1 VTTDNRQLLDVP
13 IAATDLART
22 LKPRH
27 VSMIS
32 LGGII
37 GAGLFVG
44 SSSAIAKGGP
54 GVIIIYAAVGLLVFL
69 IMRMLGEMAVFR
81 PGLGSFAEY
90 SAMALGP
97 WAGFLTG
104 WLYWYSWVF
113 ILGAETV
120 AGARLLHA
128 EGLNA
133 PVWVIS
139 LCMVSVMAV
148 INLFSVK
155 AYGECEFW
163 LAMIK
168 VSAIVAFIVVG
179 ATFIGFLHP
188 GSAVST
194 LLGHGGF
201 LPTGVSGLFAAV
213 PIVLFSML
221 GSEVAT
227 IAAAESADP
236 ARNVARAARTVALR
250 ILVLFVLTIAIIVSL
265 LPWNSIVVGLSPF
278 KPALD
283 IIGIPGSS
291 AVMSVI
297 IITAVLSCLN
307 SGIYISS
314 RMLHELGTRG
324 DAPRILAGTA
334 GNKVPST
341 GIVIGCCIGFLAA
354 LAQLYM
360 RHDIFTLF
368 VSTSGGVQLFVL
380 LIVALAQIRLR
391 RKLDA
396 KGIELK
402 FKMWLFPWL
411 SYVVVAG
418 IVCIM
423 IVLAFIP
430 TERISLVM
438 SGLTF
443 LAVLGATGLKIRRD
457 RLRASSGLTQ
467 SNVGASQILG

>member
-1 VTTDNRQLLDVP
+1 MTDSPQLVYEPIVP
-13 IAATDLART
+13 TDLART

-44 SSSAIAKGGP
+44 SSSAIATGGP
-54 GVIIIYAAVGLLVFL
+54 GVIIIYAAVGLLIFL

-97 WAGFLTG
+97 WAGFMTG

-128 EGLNA
+128 EGLTA
-133 PVWVIS
+133 PVWAIS
-139 LCMVSVMAV
+139 LCVVTAMAV
-148 INLFSVK
+148 VNLFSVK
-155 AYGECEFW
+155 AYGEFEFW

-168 VSAIVAFIVVG
+168 VSAIAAFVVAG
-179 ATFIGFLHP
+179 ATFIAFRSP

-201 LPTGVSGLFAAV
+201 LPTGVRGLFAAI
-213 PIVLFSML
+213 PIVLFSMM

-227 IAAAESADP
+227 IAAAESANP
-236 ARNVARAARTVALR
+236 AQNVARAARTVALR
-250 ILVLFVLTIAIIVSL
+250 ILVFYVLTIVIIVSL
-265 LPWNSIVVGLSPF
+265 LPWNSVAIGLSPF
-278 KPALD
+278 QPALD
-283 IIGIPGSS
+283 LIGIPGSS

-314 RMLHELGTRG
+314 RMLHELGARG

-334 GNKVPST
+334 GNKVPRT
-341 GIVIGCCIGFLAA
+341 GILIGCFIGFLAA
-354 LAQLYM
+354 LAQLFM
-360 RHDIFTLF
+360 RQDIFTLF
-368 VSTSGGVQLFVL
+368 VSTSGCVQLFVL
-380 LIVALAQIRLR
+380 LIVAVAQISLR
-391 RKLDA
+391 RRQEA
-396 KGIELK
+396 KGVELK

-418 IVCIM
+418 IVCVI

-430 TERISLVM
+430 AERINLVM

-443 LAVLGATGLKIRRD
+443 LAVLGATGLKTRRD
-457 RLRASSGLTQ
+457 RLRACSALTG
-467 SNVGASQILG
+467 SRES

>member
-1 VTTDNRQLLDVP
+1 MTDSPQLVYVP
-13 IAATDLART
+13 IVPTDLARS

-54 GVIIIYAAVGLLVFL
+54 GVIIIYAAVGLLIFL

-97 WAGFLTG
+97 WAGFMTG

-128 EGLNA
+128 EGLTA

-139 LCMVSVMAV
+139 LCVVAAMAV
-148 INLFSVK
+148 VNLFSVK
-155 AYGECEFW
+155 AYGEFEFW

-168 VSAIVAFIVVG
+168 VFAIAAFIVAG
-179 ATFIGFLHP
+179 AEFIAFRSP
-188 GSAVST
+188 RSAVST

-201 LPTGVSGLFAAV
+201 LPTGVRGLFAAV
-213 PIVLFSML
+213 PIVLFSMM

-227 IAAAESADP
+227 IAAAESANP
-236 ARNVARAARTVALR
+236 AQNVARAARTVALR
-250 ILVLFVLTIAIIVSL
+250 ILVFYVLTILIIVSL
-265 LPWNSIVVGLSPF
+265 LPWNSIAIGLSPF
-278 KPALD
+278 QPALD
-283 IIGIPGSS
+283 LIGIPGSS

-314 RMLHELGTRG
+314 RMLHELGARG
-324 DAPRILAGTA
+324 DAPSILAGTA
-334 GNKVPST
+334 GNKVPRT
-341 GIVIGCCIGFLAA
+341 GILIGCFIGFLAA
-354 LAQLYM
+354 LAQLYL
-360 RHDIFTLF
+360 RQDIFTLF

-380 LIVALAQIRLR
+380 LIVALAQISLR
-391 RKLDA
+391 RKQEA
-396 KGIELK
+396 KGVELK

-411 SYVVVAG
+411 SYVVVAA

-430 TERISLVM
+430 AERINLVM

-443 LAVLGATGLKIRRD
+443 LAVLAATGLKTRRD
-457 RLRASSGLTQ
+457 RLRASSALTG
-467 SNVGASQILG
+467 SKGS

>member
-1 VTTDNRQLLDVP
+1 MTDNPPSADVSVAP
-13 IAATDLART
+13 TDLARS

-54 GVIIIYAAVGLLVFL
+54 GVMVVYAAVGLLIFL

-90 SAMALGP
+90 SALALGP
-97 WAGFLTG
+97 WAGFMTG
-104 WLYWYSWVF
+104 WLYWYAWVF

-128 EGLNA
+128 GGLSA
-133 PVWVIS
+133 PVWEIS
-139 LCMVSVMAV
+139 LCVVAAMAV

-155 AYGECEFW
+155 AYGETEFW
-163 LAMIK
+163 LAIIK
-168 VSAIVAFIVVG
+168 VFAIVAFIVAG
-179 ATFIGFLHP
+179 AAFIALRSS

-201 LPTGVSGLFAAV
+201 LPTGVRGLFAAV
-213 PIVLFSML
+213 PAVLFSMM

-227 IAAAESADP
+227 IAAAESANP
-236 ARNVARAARTVALR
+236 AQNVARAARTVALR
-250 ILVLFVLTIAIIVSL
+250 ILVFYVLTIVIIVSV
-265 LPWNSIVVGLSPF
+265 LPWNSIAVGLSPF
-278 KPALD
+278 QPVLD
-283 IIGIPGSS
+283 LIGIPGSS

-297 IITAVLSCLN
+297 IITAVLSALN

-314 RMLHELGTRG
+314 RMLHELGARG

-334 GNKVPST
+334 GNKVPRT
-341 GIVIGCCIGFLAA
+341 GILIACFIGFLAA
-354 LAQLYM
+354 LAQLYL
-360 RHDIFTLF
+360 RQDVFTLF

-391 RKLDA
+391 REQEA
-396 KGIELK
+396 KGIEFK

-411 SYVVVAG
+411 SYAVVAG
-418 IVCIM
+418 IVSIM

-430 TERISLVM
+430 AERINLAM

-443 LAVLGATGLKIRRD
+443 LAVLGATGLKTRCD
-457 RLRASSGLTQ
+457 RLRASSAL
-467 SNVGASQILG
+467 AEAKA